1 LLSKIADKDE
11 LMTMTKDESKETATD
26 LSIDAELRLPGL
38 VVTTGWLADH
48 LDHPALRLLDVRE
61 AAHYGEG
68 HLPGA
73 VHVDLQT
80 LSGIV
85 EGVPGMLLPPAAFAA
100 QIERLGIR
108 SGVTVVA
115 YDDNW
120 GLAAARV
127 LWALTRY
134 GVAQAGLLTGG
145 WDQWQVEGRPL
156 LLQVADPLSSL
167 FVAQTDESSIAS
179 WSWLAE
185 HLDKPDVV
193 IVDVRGDKEFAEGHI
208 PNAVHWDWMNAV
220 PVGSWEALR
229 PDADLLADLVKAGIT
244 PDKEIVTY
252 CRSGVR
258 AAHTYWALRHLGYP
272 RVRNYDGSW
281 LEWQSLS
288 HLPIEH

>member
-1 LLSKIADKDE
+1 MTITKNQSKDP
-11 LMTMTKDESKETATD
+11 LTD
-26 LSIDAELRLPGL
+26 HSLNAELNLPGR
-38 VVTTGWLADH
+38 VVTTGWVADH
-48 LDHPALRLLDVRE
+48 LEHPSLRLLDVRE
-61 AAHYGEG
+61 AAHVGEG

-73 VHVDLQT
+73 VHVELQT

-85 EGVPGMLLPPAAFAA
+85 EGVPGMLLPPAEFAA

-145 WDQWQVEGRPL
+145 WDQWQAEGRPISS
-156 LLQVADPLSSL
+156 QAADPLASA
-167 FVAQTDESSIAS
+167 FVAQRDERSIAT
-179 WSWLAE
+179 WSWISE

-193 IVDVRGDKEFAEGHI
+193 IVDVRGDKEFGDGHI

-220 PVGSWEALR
+220 PVGSWEAMR
-229 PDADLLADLVKAGIT
+229 PDADLSADLAKAGIT
-244 PDKEIVTY
+244 PDKEIITY

-288 HLPIEH
+288 HLPIETEE